1 MWGLEYWADDNFIIE
16 DSSLKINY
24 KSKPS
29 LLEITNDI
37 KTQGIRGPL
46 LLRFPHLLKKQIST
60 MYKSFNRAINE
71 NSYSGNFS
79 AVYPLKVNQF
89 PSFLDALQ
97 KQSNQYNYGLEAGSK
112 AELTLSLSL
121 NKIGAPIMVNGFK
134 DREMIA
140 LGYLCAKLGHDIT
153 LTIEGLEEL
162 HAIIEI
168 SKKFPNIS
176 PKIGIRTRLHSAGSG
191 IWEKSGGI
199 NSKFGLSATEL
210 IEALELLKTNNLVKQ
225 FTILHFHIGSQISD
239 IAPMKKA
246 LREAGNIYASLI
258 QMGASSLSAIN
269 LGGGLA
275 IEYAQHE
282 NKLHK
287 NYSLREFANDVIFVL
302 GAISKAKG
310 VKEPHIVTESGRF
323 IAASHAVLIAPV
335 LELFTHEYNEKSLRL
350 KEVNPPLIEELQAL
364 YNSINEKS
372 ALEYLHDA
380 LEHKESLLSL
390 FDLGYIDLVDR
401 SNAEILVHQIINK
414 SLTLVQE
421 NQTPELKKLQNRMQE
436 RYLINASIFQSLPD
450 FWGLGQK
457 FPIVP
462 LNKLDKKP
470 SRAATLWDITCDSD
484 GEIEFNNDAP
494 LYLHDVDLEKD
505 DYFLAFF
512 LVGAYQEVLSMRHN
526 LFSAPTEA
534 IIEIDDNGY
543 KISELTEAAS
553 VLDILDDIG
562 YDRSTLLQEFQK
574 KIFESND
581 IEDKDDTLS
590 LLLTYLNQNAYL
602 RTTE

>member
-46 LLRFPHLLKKQIST
+46 LLRFPHLLKKQVST
-60 MYKSFNRAINE
+60 MYKSFNSAINE
-71 NSYSGNFS
+71 NNYTGNFS

-89 PSFLDALQ
+89 PSFLNELQ
-97 KQSNQYNYGLEAGSK
+97 KQSSQYNYGLEAGSK
-112 AELTLSLSL
+112 TELTLALSL
-121 NKIGAPIMVNGFK
+121 NKMGAPIMVNGFK

-168 SKKFPNIS
+168 SKKFPNVL
-176 PKIGIRTRLHSAGSG
+176 PKIGIRTRLHSSGSG

-210 IEALELLKTNNLVKQ
+210 IEALELLKINNLVKQ

-282 NKLHK
+282 NRLHK
-287 NYSLREFANDVIFVL
+287 NYSLREFANDVVFVL
-302 GAISKAKG
+302 GAIAKSKN

-350 KEVNPPLIEELQAL
+350 KDVNPPLIEELQAL
-364 YNSINEKS
+364 YNSINRKT

-414 SLTLVQE
+414 SLILVQD
-421 NQTPELKKLQNRMQE
+421 NQTPELKKLQNKMQE
-436 RYLINASIFQSLPD
+436 RYLINASVFQSLPD

-462 LNKLDKKP
+462 LNNLDKKP

-484 GEIEFNNDAP
+484 GEIEFNDSAP

-534 IIEIDDNGY
+534 VVEIDDDGY
-543 KISELTEAAS
+543 KISELTESAS

-562 YDRSTLLQEFQK
+562 YERSTLLQEFQK

>member
-1 MWGLEYWADDNFIIE
+1 MWGLEYWANNDFVIE
-16 DSSLKINY
+16 DNNLKVNY

-29 LLEITNDI
+29 LLEITDDI
-37 KTQGIRGPL
+37 RTQGIRGPI
-46 LLRFPHLLKKQIST
+46 LLRFPHLLKKQVTT
-60 MYKSFNRAINE
+60 MYESFNDAIKE
-71 NSYSGNFS
+71 NDYSGSFS

-89 PSFLDALQ
+89 PSFLNELQ
-97 KQSNQYNYGLEAGSK
+97 KQSSKYNYGLEAGSK
-112 AELTLSLSL
+112 AELALAISL
-121 NKIGAPIMVNGFK
+121 NKLGAPIMVNGFK

-168 SKKFPNIS
+168 SKKFPNVL
-176 PKIGIRTRLHSAGSG
+176 PKIGIRTRLHSTGSG

-210 IEALELLKTNNLVKQ
+210 IEALDLLKANNLINQ

-258 QMGASSLSAIN
+258 QMGASALNAIN

-287 NYSLREFANDVIFVL
+287 NYSLREFANDVVFVL
-302 GAISKAKG
+302 GAIAKSKN
-310 VKEPHIVTESGRF
+310 VKEPLIFTESGRF
-323 IAASHAVLIAPV
+323 IAASHAILIAPV

-350 KEVNPPLIEELQAL
+350 KEVNPPLIEELKAL
-364 YNSINEKS
+364 YNTINEKN

-390 FDLGYIDLVDR
+390 FDFGYIDLIDR
-401 SNAEILVHQIINK
+401 SNAEILVHQIINI
-414 SLTLVQE
+414 SLVLLQ
-421 NQTPELKKLQNRMQE
+421 NNKTPELKKLQNRVQE

-457 FPIVP
+457 FPIMP
-462 LNKLDKKP
+462 LTKLDEKP
-470 SRAATLWDITCDSD
+470 NRPATLWDITCDSD
-484 GEIEFNNDAP
+484 GEIEFSSDAP
-494 LYLHDVDLEKD
+494 LYLHNVDLTKD
-505 DYFLAFF
+505 EYFVAFF

-543 KISELTEAAS
+543 KISELTESAS

-562 YDRSTLLQEFQK
+562 YERSTLLQEFQK
-574 KIFESND
+574 KIFESKH

-590 LLLTYLNQNAYL
+590 LLLTYLNQNSYL